1 MRKPLTL
8 AACLVASTSLAQAT
22 KVLVDNAHVRV
33 SRGTGAEAVAGH
45 PSAVIVPLEDGAT
58 WKAGDAYW
66 SGHPEARPAAG
77 RGGPGAVVV
86 VEPKAWKPSPA
97 APSAK
102 PTATPDPSAF
112 VGMSFTPIFENDRVR
127 VLRARMDVGA
137 REGFHTHPSDIV
149 VVHLSGGKIEDTA
162 EGRTKV
168 NEWKKGDVEFEGQGT
183 AHSARNLGAAVDVV
197 LIMPKP

>member
-8 AACLVASTSLAQAT
+8 VACLAASTSLAQAP
-22 KVLVDNAHVRV
+22 KVLVDNPHVRV
-33 SRGTGAEAVAGH
+33 SRGTGAQAVAGH
-45 PSAVIVPLEDGAT
+45 PSSVIIPLEDGPS

-77 RGGPGAVVV
+77 RGGPGAVVI
-86 VEPKAWKPSPA
+86 VEPKPRKPSPA

-112 VGMSFTPIFENDRVR
+112 VGMSFTTIFENDRVR

-149 VVHLSGGKIEDTA
+149 VVHLSGGTIEDTA

-168 NEWKKGDVEFEGQGT
+168 KKWKRGDVEFEGQGT
-183 AHSARNLGAAVDVV
+183 SHSARNLGAAIDVV
-197 LIMPKP
+197 LVISKP